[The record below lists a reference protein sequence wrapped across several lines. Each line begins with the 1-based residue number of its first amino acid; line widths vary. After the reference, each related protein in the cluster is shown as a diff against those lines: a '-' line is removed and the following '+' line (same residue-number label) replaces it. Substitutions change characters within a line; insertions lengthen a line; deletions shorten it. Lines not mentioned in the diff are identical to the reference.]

1 MAIDEID
8 PALLE
13 PASGPVPRELLLS
26 AVLHLMS
33 HYSTNKAETQSCTRL
48 ASVIQRHLQA
58 LADANEFA
66 PVLRATCEQLSE
78 QWATVVRRT
87 MPEPRPVNLF
97 ARLVAG
103 PRACDRVAHR

>member
-13 PASGPVPRELLLS
+13 PACGPVQRELLLS

-33 HYSTNKAETQSCTRL
+33 HYSADKPESQGCIRL

-58 LADANEFA
+58 LAGSRDTA

-78 QWATVVRRT
+78 QWAEVVRRS
-87 MPEPRPVNLF
+87 MPQPKPVNLF

-103 PRACDRVAHR
+103 TRS